1 MDFGDRAVRTKI
13 LDAVGK
19 GRIEL
24 RRINEVEKSALG
36 VDSRGDGFDG
46 DFFAT
51 GEHDS
56 RNGAVFAQIL
66 LALGIS
72 RIWGASLLR
81 GFGEGLREITKPA
94 TRKSRG
100 ADGMSI

>member
-36 VDSRGDGFDG
+36 VDSRGGGFG
-46 DFFAT
+46 GFFCAP

-56 RNGAVFAQIL
+56 RKGAVFAPIL
-66 LALGIS
+66 PDFGMSKNL
-72 RIWGASLLR
+72 GASLLPR
-81 GFGEGLREITKPA
+81 CGGGGRKITKPA

-100 ADGMSI
+100 ADGMS

>member
-56 RNGAVFAQIL
+56 RNGAVFDPNL
-66 LALGIS
+66 PDFGIGS
-72 RIWGASLLR
+72 NFGASLLCR
-81 GFGEGLREITKPA
+81 FGESAREVTKPA